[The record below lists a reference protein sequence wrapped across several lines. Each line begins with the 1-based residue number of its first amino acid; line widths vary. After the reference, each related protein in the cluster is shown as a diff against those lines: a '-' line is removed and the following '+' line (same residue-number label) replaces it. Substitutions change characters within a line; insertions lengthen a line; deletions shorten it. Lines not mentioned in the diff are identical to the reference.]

1 MREEQR
7 TEHKETIMLT
17 MLGLTRFAMSWRVG
31 PYSIKKGSGLDVKLD
46 RLDVPQPTPEQDTAH
61 KYS

>member
-7 TEHKETIMLT
+7 TEHKETIMFT

-31 PYSIKKGSGLDVKLD
+31 PYLIKKGSGLDVKLD
-46 RLDVPQPTPEQDTAH
+46 VPQPTPEHTGH